1 MTAENAA
8 MPKVLGLYE
17 THLTVADLKTSTEF
31 YRDVVG
37 LEPAASFEERNV
49 AFLWVNDRKTGMLG
63 LWETGTGPLKT
74 RLHIAFRMTADGVLQ
89 APDILRAKG
98 VEPLGFTGEPVTEPV
113 VLGWMLK
120 RCRSISRIRTGTR
133 SSSSAFSTPSP
144 TGASACSR
152 FPNGRRR
159 DNRSPV
165 KAATGEGN
173 CAAR

>member
-49 AFLWVNDRKTGMLG
+49 TFLWVDDRKTGMLG
-63 LWETGTGPLKT
+63 LWETGTGPLKM

-113 VLGWMLK
+113 VLGWMPALSIYFK
-120 RCRSISRIRTGTR
+120 DPEGHSIEFISVLDAVPDRSFGVQP
-133 SSSSAFSTPSP
+133 FS
-144 TGASACSR
+144 
-152 FPNGRRR
+152 
-159 DNRSPV
+159 
-165 KAATGEGN
+165 EWQ
-173 CAAR
+173 ARA

>member
-37 LEPAASFEERNV
+37 LELAASFEERKV
-49 AFLWVNDRKTGMLG
+49 TFLWVDDRKTGMLG
-63 LWETGTGPLKT
+63 LWETGTGPLKM

-113 VLGWMLK
+113 VLGWMPALSIYFK
-120 RCRSISRIRTGTR
+120 DPDGHSIEFISVLDADPDRSFGVRP
-133 SSSSAFSTPSP
+133 FS
-144 TGASACSR
+144 
-152 FPNGRRR
+152 
-159 DNRSPV
+159 
-165 KAATGEGN
+165 EWQ
-173 CAAR
+173 ARA

>member
-37 LEPAASFEERNV
+37 LELAASFEERKV
-49 AFLWVNDRKTGMLG
+49 TFLWVDDRKTGMLG
-63 LWETGTGPLKT
+63 LWETGTGPLKM

-113 VLGWMLK
+113 VLGWMPALSIYFK
-120 RCRSISRIRTGTR
+120 VPDGHSIEFISVLDADPDRSFGVRP
-133 SSSSAFSTPSP
+133 FSEWQAQ
-144 TGASACSR
+144 G
-152 FPNGRRR
+152 
-159 DNRSPV
+159 
-165 KAATGEGN
+165 
-173 CAAR
+173 

>member
-37 LEPAASFEERNV
+37 LELAASFEERKV
-49 AFLWVNDRKTGMLG
+49 TFLWVDDRKTGMLG
-63 LWETGTGPLKT
+63 LWETGTGPLKM

-89 APDILRAKG
+89 APDILRTKG

-113 VLGWMLK
+113 VLGWMPALSIYFK
-120 RCRSISRIRTGTR
+120 DPDGHSIEFISVLDAVPDRSFGVQP
-133 SSSSAFSTPSP
+133 FS
-144 TGASACSR
+144 
-152 FPNGRRR
+152 
-159 DNRSPV
+159 
-165 KAATGEGN
+165 EWQ
-173 CAAR
+173 ARA

>member
-37 LEPAASFEERNV
+37 LELAASFEERKV
-49 AFLWVNDRKTGMLG
+49 TFLWVDDRKTGMLG
-63 LWETGTGPLKT
+63 LWETGTGPLKM

-113 VLGWMLK
+113 VLGWMPALSIYFK
-120 RCRSISRIRTGTR
+120 DPDGHSIEFISVLDAVPDRSFGVQP
-133 SSSSAFSTPSP
+133 FS
-144 TGASACSR
+144 
-152 FPNGRRR
+152 
-159 DNRSPV
+159 
-165 KAATGEGN
+165 EWQ
-173 CAAR
+173 ARA

>member
-37 LEPAASFEERNV
+37 LELAASFEERKV
-49 AFLWVNDRKTGMLG
+49 TFLWVDDRKTGMLG
-63 LWETGTGPLKT
+63 LWETGTGPLKM

-98 VEPLGFTGEPVTEPV
+98 VEPLGFTAEPVTEPV
-113 VLGWMLK
+113 VLGWMPALSIYFK
-120 RCRSISRIRTGTR
+120 DPDGHSIEFISVLDADPDRSFGVRP
-133 SSSSAFSTPSP
+133 FSEWQAQ
-144 TGASACSR
+144 G
-152 FPNGRRR
+152 
-159 DNRSPV
+159 
-165 KAATGEGN
+165 
-173 CAAR
+173 

>member
-1 MTAENAA
+1 MTAENTA

-113 VLGWMLK
+113 VLGWMPALSIYFK
-120 RCRSISRIRTGTR
+120 DPDGHSIEFISVLDAVPDRSFGVQP
-133 SSSSAFSTPSP
+133 FSEWQAQ
-144 TGASACSR
+144 G
-152 FPNGRRR
+152 
-159 DNRSPV
+159 
-165 KAATGEGN
+165 
-173 CAAR
+173 

>member
-37 LEPAASFEERNV
+37 LELAASFEERKV
-49 AFLWVNDRKTGMLG
+49 TFLWVDDRKTGMLG
-63 LWETGTGPLKT
+63 LWETGTGPLKM
-74 RLHIAFRMTADGVLQ
+74 RLHIAFHMTADGVLQ

-113 VLGWMLK
+113 VLGWMPALSIYFK
-120 RCRSISRIRTGTR
+120 DPDGHSIEFISVLDADPDRSFGVRP
-133 SSSSAFSTPSP
+133 FSEWQAQ
-144 TGASACSR
+144 G
-152 FPNGRRR
+152 
-159 DNRSPV
+159 
-165 KAATGEGN
+165 
-173 CAAR
+173 

>member
-37 LEPAASFEERNV
+37 LELAASFEERKV
-49 AFLWVNDRKTGMLG
+49 TFLWVDDRKTGMLG
-63 LWETGTGPLKT
+63 LWETGTGPLKM
-74 RLHIAFRMTADGVLQ
+74 RLHIAFRMTADDVLQ

-113 VLGWMLK
+113 VLGWMPALSIYFK
-120 RCRSISRIRTGTR
+120 DPDGHSIEFISVLDADPDRSFGVQP
-133 SSSSAFSTPSP
+133 FS
-144 TGASACSR
+144 
-152 FPNGRRR
+152 
-159 DNRSPV
+159 
-165 KAATGEGN
+165 EWQ
-173 CAAR
+173 ARA

>member
-17 THLTVADLKTSTEF
+17 THLTVADFKTSTEF

-37 LEPAASFEERNV
+37 LELAASFEERKV
-49 AFLWVNDRKTGMLG
+49 TFLWVDDRKTGMLG
-63 LWETGTGPLKT
+63 LWETGTGPLKM

-113 VLGWMLK
+113 VLGWMPALSIYFK
-120 RCRSISRIRTGTR
+120 DPDGHSIEFISVLDADPDRSFGVRP
-133 SSSSAFSTPSP
+133 FSEWQAQ
-144 TGASACSR
+144 G
-152 FPNGRRR
+152 
-159 DNRSPV
+159 
-165 KAATGEGN
+165 
-173 CAAR
+173 

>member
-37 LEPAASFEERNV
+37 LELAASFEERKV
-49 AFLWVNDRKTGMLG
+49 TFLWVDDRKTGMLG
-63 LWETGTGPLKT
+63 LWETGTGPLKM

-113 VLGWMLK
+113 ILGWMPALSIYFK
-120 RCRSISRIRTGTR
+120 DPDGHSIEFISVLDAHPDRSFGVQP
-133 SSSSAFSTPSP
+133 FS
-144 TGASACSR
+144 
-152 FPNGRRR
+152 
-159 DNRSPV
+159 
-165 KAATGEGN
+165 EWQ
-173 CAAR
+173 ARA